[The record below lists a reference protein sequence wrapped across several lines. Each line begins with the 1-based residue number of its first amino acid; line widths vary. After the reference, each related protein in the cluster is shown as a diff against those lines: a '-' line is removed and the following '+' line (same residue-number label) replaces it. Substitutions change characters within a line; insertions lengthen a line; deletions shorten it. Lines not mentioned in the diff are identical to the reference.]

1 MRLAP
6 NCVRMA
12 LGIDTAHTFNI
23 TQLFEKLCQ
32 MKCDG
37 KDCDTYAPYLD
48 VFTLT
53 RMCLSVSGGCRI
65 PLGPIKSNYLDENC
79 FHQNPDTSTL

>member
-1 MRLAP
+1 
-6 NCVRMA
+6 MA

-37 KDCDTYAPYLD
+37 KDCDTLLLH
-48 VFTLT
+48 TS
-53 RMCLSVSGGCRI
+53 MCSHSLESAS
-65 PLGPIKSNYLDENC
+65 L
-79 FHQNPDTSTL
+79 